1 MSDQEL
7 EPAKDGTH
15 SNPALMRED
24 IPELVQLIFRE
35 VAKNVGT
42 GSLKDTYDP
51 REGPS
56 RSEDNDGDF
65 TGPLL
70 HAVPLVLLLVLTALL
85 LVSTICTNSTWYSLW
100 NDIGCFFPPGNF
112 LSQLCMATSW
122 LVPSG
127 TIYSGRSRLKASVL
141 CIQAILWSS
150 FS

>member
-7 EPAKDGTH
+7 GPAKDGTH
-15 SNPALMRED
+15 SNPALMWED
-24 IPELVQLIFRE
+24 IPELMQLIVRE

-85 LVSTICTNSTWYSLW
+85 LVSTICTNSTW
-100 NDIGCFFPPGNF
+100 
-112 LSQLCMATSW
+112 

-141 CIQAILWSS
+141 CIQAIL
-150 FS
+150 